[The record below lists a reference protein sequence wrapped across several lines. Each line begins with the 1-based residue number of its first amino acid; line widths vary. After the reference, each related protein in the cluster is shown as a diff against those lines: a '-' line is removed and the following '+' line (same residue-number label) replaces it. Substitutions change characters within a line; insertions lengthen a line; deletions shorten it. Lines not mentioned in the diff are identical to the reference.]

1 MGRLR
6 YGNDEYCGFF
16 PVLPPEPAAP
26 GRPGVTAGAP
36 GAAAL
41 RRENEALRARF
52 AALGEASLR
61 IGASR

>member
-1 MGRLR
+1 MVTMNIAGSSPSSHPNRPR
-6 YGNDEYCGFF
+6 
-16 PVLPPEPAAP
+16 P
-26 GRPGVTAGAP
+26 GRPGVTAGAG